1 MPPQVKKE
9 NVNHY
14 RLIEELFP
22 PLFLGKKKLRT
33 INGRLNNNT

>member
-22 PLFLGKKKLRT
+22 PLFLKKKT
-33 INGRLNNNT
+33 QKN